1 MSPLTTISQRKGA
14 KTMTHPTH
22 HWIVKRDFGDK
33 YGWGYMTDAEDA
45 ASFDDCVDAVIA
57 SFDGDDVALNA
68 ATLLVLEI
76 DGGVAINRTEDVLNR
91 LYIYT
96 TWRGVSGKV
105 GRFTSVCRSGSD
117 TAIER
122 GENEDAA

>member
-1 MSPLTTISQRKGA
+1 
-14 KTMTHPTH
+14 MTHPTH

-45 ASFDDCVDAVIA
+45 ASFDACVDAVIA
-57 SFDGDDVALNA
+57 SFDGDDVALSA
-68 ATLLVLEI
+68 DTLLVLEI
-76 DGGVAINRTEDVLNR
+76 DGSVAINRTEDVLNR
-91 LYIYT
+91 LYIFA
-96 TWRGVSGKV
+96 TWLGVRDKV
-105 GRFTSVCRSGSD
+105 GLFTSVCRSGSD